1 MGATSQT
8 VTYSTIAALALD
20 KLSDKIADAI
30 STANAALFFY
40 KKKGNWEGTKSGGR
54 QLRKTVL
61 YQLQTIRPLG
71 SYGVVNVNPIDSH
84 TSVYFDW
91 VQTAVPVSFSDMEEF
106 QTSGEESIESI
117 VKAKYAQAKASLDDF
132 FSRAL
137 LQGQASI
144 DGSSV
149 GTPVTSPLD
158 GSYFIDPLFK
168 LAAKT
173 PSASATIG
181 GVDQS
186 TNSWW
191 QNQAL
196 ACSATT
202 LAGFLGNLRS
212 LHTLANRGGG
222 GSDKAPDFHLVD
234 ERTYNVYEKALSVFH
249 QNNSYAKADIPF
261 DNTLFKGS
269 PVVADELMPDLNNS
283 IYPINASTGDG
294 TWFMGNSAFMGFTY
308 DSGKSFKMGPNI
320 RPNNQLVTSALMPV
334 RGSHWVSNRR
344 KLAVGHSIVLE
355 TLEAATS

>member
-30 STANAALFFY
+30 STANAALYFY
-40 KKKGNWEGTKSGGR
+40 KKKGNWEGTASGGR
-54 QLRKTVL
+54 QLRKSVM

-71 SYGVVNVNPIDSH
+71 SYGVVNVNPVDSH
-84 TSVYFDW
+84 TSVYYDW
-91 VQTAVPVSFSDMEEF
+91 VQTAVPVSFSDFEEF
-106 QTSGEESIESI
+106 QTSGSESIETI

-137 LQGQASI
+137 LQGQGSI
-144 DGSSV
+144 DGTSL
-149 GTPVTSPLD
+149 TTAVTSPLD
-158 GSYFIDPLFK
+158 GSYFIEPLFK
-168 LAAKT
+168 LAAYT
-173 PSASATIG
+173 PSASLTIG

-191 QNQAL
+191 QNQYGA
-196 ACSATT
+196 STATT
-202 LAGFLGNLRS
+202 LSAFLAELRT
-212 LHTLANRGGG
+212 LHVKCQRGGG
-222 GSDKAPDFHLVD
+222 GADKAPDFHLVD
-234 ERTYNVYEKALSVFH
+234 ERTYNIYEKALAVFH

-261 DNTLFKGS
+261 ENILFKGA
-269 PVVADELMPDLNNS
+269 PVVCDELMPDV
-283 IYPINASTGDG
+283 ASSTTTLSEG
-294 TWFMGNSAFMGFTY
+294 TWFMGNSSVMGFTY

-344 KLAVGHSIVLE
+344 KLGVLGSIGFSS
-355 TLEAATS
+355 LEAATS